1 VQNPVRAGEDAELFV
16 HTHVREDAI
25 QLFGFADRRE
35 RELFHLLLAV
45 PSVGPIKAMQILQTP
60 VEDFVRMAAERDAQR
75 LAKLPGVGK
84 KTAERILLDLS
95 DRLGALGSAKG
106 ASGERPAPP
115 RGPGAVREDLV
126 SALVNLG
133 YREAR
138 AEEAADAALAGGSDE
153 RPIDELVRAA
163 LGALRPA
170 RGKE

>member
-1 VQNPVRAGEDAELFV
+1 
-16 HTHVREDAI
+16 
-25 QLFGFADRRE
+25 
-35 RELFHLLLAV
+35 
-45 PSVGPIKAMQILQTP
+45 VGPIKAMQILQTP